1 MTGVEAEM
9 TGTGRETG
17 LGTGVYNISQLLNNI
32 VIQVQVKIW
41 ETQEISKLQVR
52 VKGEGGEKGEE
63 EREKLT
69 ELE

>member
-9 TGTGRETG
+9 TGADRETG
-17 LGTGVYNISQLLNNI
+17 LGTGVYNISQLLNYI
-32 VIQVQVKIW
+32 VIQVKVKIR

>member
-9 TGTGRETG
+9 TGEG